1 MKAFIMDFINSA
13 LAELSKWLGL
23 GFAGISIFFLKKFV
37 SDNDNKIKTLESD
50 VKTIKETE
58 QRRWEKV
65 HSDLAVVQTTLAIIM
80 KKIDEGHIT
89 REKMYEKI
97 DEINTRVFEQEKK
110 LEVAIQ
116 HRKTA

>member
-23 GFAGISIFFLKKFV
+23 GFAGVSIYFLQKFV
-37 SDNDNKIKTLESD
+37 NDNDEKIKSLEND
-50 VKTIKETE
+50 MDEFKKTDQK
-58 QRRWEKV
+58 RWETV
-65 HSDLAVVQTTLAIIM
+65 HSDLAVVQTTLSVMM
-80 KKIDEGHIT
+80 KKLDDSHIT

-110 LEVAIQ
+110 LELALQ
-116 HRKTA
+116 HHKAS